1 MPVSGN
7 EETGVKSLTQQSS
20 LNIAGVPIKKR
31 RFIWPP
37 SPPPEEQS
45 VPLVENDSAPKE
57 PGSTSKESTP
67 SNSSVAASSDLSD
80 AVNNFVAE
88 ENKNNLD
95 SIVQMNAENCSG
107 GEVKAQNLATL
118 SDSLAKFGKQE
129 KPVVE
134 EKSGNTLLIS
144 AKTELNLESNKGS
157 GLNAGKEI
165 CSQQIL
171 KGKCKSET
179 PIVSVTSQSSLG
191 LKERDVSSLECCS
204 NDGRQNNENVGAVSL
219 NLSLSEGE
227 TGVLQKRD
235 NILATDSTDVF
246 ANRLNWDL
254 NTIMDTWDGSS
265 SDEHAAQVTAD
276 GWNRFGVKCDITT
289 ERVGTGIVNDRQLLD
304 GIGCKSSFPQ
314 TFLACAKEYRSEDSL
329 HLRLSP
335 SFPSFSL
342 SQEHFSS
349 SAANKESCIV
359 PKISL
364 AGSLLSAG
372 NATMA
377 NSRSIKSEPID
388 GSLKHDLRGAKVNPY
403 DFFVKHEL
411 VEKRSPE
418 ASKTSAFGSLKLVG
432 HGVIKPEPAHDGKPE
447 TPGTVGGALIQ
458 PDKQVLQ
465 SQDTGEQSPCSSS
478 KQVLEVQV
486 STGQPSCSTDNQVRE
501 SQDILA
507 KPACST
513 DLSISG
519 NASDCL
525 EYTTSVEGAL
535 LRNTMPKETP
545 ESAGQVSSEMG
556 SIPVGH
562 TGKELEAYVKIDS
575 AVTKDRNGDAL
586 EQCEL
591 KFTEEVPAGSHG
603 NVDCSV
609 TDEEKINLSGDMIEE
624 DSYGSGFES
633 DCNTMSMDIDE
644 ERQEH
649 EFEDGEVRD
658 SHLQAAEECQKCE
671 EKDVIR
677 DNSEHEK
684 ANSGLTGDDHHI
696 SSLVEENDSK
706 KELSEN
712 IEVIVKECITKTIE
726 DADNAC
732 VKETPTVEMP
742 TCGTVQERETTTI
755 QRKSLDMSGK
765 KDDQVGQGTELSS
778 GEDTTAGQ
786 GVLFSVEQGS
796 DENIKTNSM
805 EKNELPELEGSLNGS
820 DMAKDVSSSRSRII
834 NLPRASN
841 SSSPSKTRSMSGKPF
856 SSYQERLPDVPLE
869 GGKLHPLGRDEIY
882 FDGPCRFSRD
892 RHQEH
897 FPRNSRMN
905 FARGRGRISSRI
917 DTLRGDRDSE
927 RNYASEFYSGSSD
940 FAVRRR
946 KYASAVVEADSESMN
961 YNITPDGSFVGN
973 ARGGRKLLDDETPV
987 FRNVPSR
994 RRSPGGRDVP
1004 AARGI
1009 QMVHRVPRNIGEEG
1023 SEVMGARHGEN
1034 MRGFPDDGTEQAFRR
1049 PQPSYEGLDGHFHQ
1063 GTRNYSS
1070 VHRRAPPQFR
1080 SKSPIRSRSPGPWS
1094 SARRRSPD
1102 GFGGTSELS
1111 NRRSPIYSMG
1121 RIRSPDQPGFPREMV
1136 VRRHGS
1142 PQFLSRPTDTREM
1155 DPGHDPGHSRSIISN
1170 RGQTGRFFLRNNR
1183 RFGITGP
1190 RERTNSDEF
1199 FGGPVH
1205 SGRFHDLGGDGNVED
1220 RRRFSERRG
1229 PVRSF
1234 KPPFNGSGSENFHPE
1249 DGPRPFR
1256 FFAED
1261 DPEFHE
1267 RTNFREREFDGRI
1280 RNRPGNSPRRPRD
1293 IEEQEGNYRH
1303 GRQVL
1308 DDDGFDSISR
1318 MKRKRFE

>member
-1 MPVSGN
+1 MLLRNLHNTFPSLPLSKITFSLFLSYQVSRRARANLGVMPVSGN
-7 EETGVKSLTQQSS
+7 EETGVKSLAQQSS

-37 SPPPEEQS
+37 SPPLEEQS
-45 VPLVENDSAPKE
+45 VPLMQNDSARRE

-88 ENKNNLD
+88 ENKNSLD

-107 GEVKAQNLATL
+107 VEVKAQNLATL

-304 GIGCKSSFPQ
+304 GIG
-314 TFLACAKEYRSEDSL
+314 
-329 HLRLSP
+329 
-335 SFPSFSL
+335 
-342 SQEHFSS
+342 QEHFSS

-377 NSRSIKSEPID
+377 NSRSIKSERFD
-388 GSLKHDLRGAKVNPY
+388 GSLKHDLRGAKVNPS
-403 DFFVKHEL
+403 DFFVKREL
-411 VEKRSPE
+411 VEKRGPE
-418 ASKTSAFGSLKLVG
+418 ASKSSAFGSLKLVG
-432 HGVIKPEPAHDGKPE
+432 HG
-447 TPGTVGGALIQ
+447 
-458 PDKQVLQ
+458 VLQ

-575 AVTKDRNGDAL
+575 AATKDRNGDAL

-624 DSYGSGFES
+624 DSYGSGYES

-649 EFEDGEVRD
+649 ELEDGEVRD
-658 SHLQAAEECQKCE
+658 LHLQAAEECQKCE
-671 EKDVIR
+671 EKDVIH

-684 ANSGLTGDDHHI
+684 ANSGLAGDDHHI
-696 SSLVEENDSK
+696 SSLVEENDFK
-706 KELSEN
+706 IELSEN
-712 IEVIVKECITKTIE
+712 IEVIVKECIARTIE
-726 DADNAC
+726 DADNAS
-732 VKETPTVEMP
+732 VKETPTIEMP

-786 GVLFSVEQGS
+786 GVLVSVEQGS

-805 EKNELPELEGSLNGS
+805 EKNELPELEGSFNGS

-946 KYASAVVEADSESMN
+946 KYASAVAEADSESMN
-961 YNITPDGSFVGN
+961 YNITPDGSFC
-973 ARGGRKLLDDETPV
+973 R
-987 FRNVPSR
+987 
-994 RRSPGGRDVP
+994 
-1004 AARGI
+1004 
-1009 QMVHRVPRNIGEEG
+1009 
-1023 SEVMGARHGEN
+1023 
-1034 MRGFPDDGTEQAFRR
+1034 
-1049 PQPSYEGLDGHFHQ
+1049 YC
-1063 GTRNYSS
+1063 
-1070 VHRRAPPQFR
+1070 
-1080 SKSPIRSRSPGPWS
+1080 
-1094 SARRRSPD
+1094 
-1102 GFGGTSELS
+1102 
-1111 NRRSPIYSMG
+1111 
-1121 RIRSPDQPGFPREMV
+1121 
-1136 VRRHGS
+1136 
-1142 PQFLSRPTDTREM
+1142 
-1155 DPGHDPGHSRSIISN
+1155 
-1170 RGQTGRFFLRNNR
+1170 TGREEA
-1183 RFGITGP
+1183 TG
-1190 RERTNSDEF
+1190 
-1199 FGGPVH
+1199 
-1205 SGRFHDLGGDGNVED
+1205 
-1220 RRRFSERRG
+1220 
-1229 PVRSF
+1229 
-1234 KPPFNGSGSENFHPE
+1234 
-1249 DGPRPFR
+1249 
-1256 FFAED
+1256 
-1261 DPEFHE
+1261 
-1267 RTNFREREFDGRI
+1267 
-1280 RNRPGNSPRRPRD
+1280 
-1293 IEEQEGNYRH
+1293 
-1303 GRQVL
+1303 
-1308 DDDGFDSISR
+1308 
-1318 MKRKRFE
+1318 

>member
-7 EETGVKSLTQQSS
+7 EETGVKSLAQQSS

-37 SPPPEEQS
+37 SPPLEEQS
-45 VPLVENDSAPKE
+45 VPLVENDFAQKE

-67 SNSSVAASSDLSD
+67 SNSSVAASSDLSN

-88 ENKNNLD
+88 ENKNSLD

-107 GEVKAQNLATL
+107 VEVKAQNLATL

-134 EKSGNTLLIS
+134 EKSANTLLIS

-276 GWNRFGVKCDITT
+276 GWNSFGVKCDITT
-289 ERVGTGIVNDRQLLD
+289 EIVGTGIVNERQLLD

-314 TFLACAKEYRSEDSL
+314 TFSVCAKEYRSEDSL
-329 HLRLSP
+329 HLRLRP
-335 SFPSFSL
+335 SFPSFNS
-342 SQEHFSS
+342 SHEHFSS

-377 NSRSIKSEPID
+377 NSRSIKSEPFD
-388 GSLKHDLRGAKVNPY
+388 GSPKHDLRGAK
-403 DFFVKHEL
+403 KH
-411 VEKRSPE
+411 
-418 ASKTSAFGSLKLVG
+418 
-432 HGVIKPEPAHDGKPE
+432 
-447 TPGTVGGALIQ
+447 PGTVGGALIQ

-465 SQDTGEQSPCSSS
+465 SQDTGEQSPCLSS

-562 TGKELEAYVKIDS
+562 TGKELEASVKIDS

-603 NVDCSV
+603 NVDCS
-609 TDEEKINLSGDMIEE
+609 TKRGKN
-624 DSYGSGFES
+624 Y
-633 DCNTMSMDIDE
+633 
-644 ERQEH
+644 

-658 SHLQAAEECQKCE
+658 LHLQAAEECQKCE

-684 ANSGLTGDDHHI
+684 ANSGLAGDDHHI

-706 KELSEN
+706 IELSEN
-712 IEVIVKECITKTIE
+712 IEVIVKECITRTIE
-726 DADNAC
+726 DADNAS
-732 VKETPTVEMP
+732 VKETSTVEMP

-755 QRKSLDMSGK
+755 QRKSLDTSGK

-778 GEDTTAGQ
+778 GQDTTAGQ
-786 GVLFSVEQGS
+786 GVLVSAEQGS

-805 EKNELPELEGSLNGS
+805 EKNELPELKGSLNGS

-856 SSYQERLPDVPLE
+856 SSYQERLPDVLLE

-927 RNYASEFYSGSSD
+927 R
-940 FAVRRR
+940 
-946 KYASAVVEADSESMN
+946 
-961 YNITPDGSFVGN
+961 T
-973 ARGGRKLLDDETPV
+973 ARGGRRLLDDETPV

-1004 AARGI
+1004 APAARGI

-1023 SEVMGARHGEN
+1023 SEVIGARHAEN

-1136 VRRHGS
+1136 ARRHGS
-1142 PQFLSRPTDTREM
+1142 PPFLSRPTDTREM

-1199 FGGPVH
+1199 FGGPIH

-1267 RTNFREREFDGRI
+1267 RSDFREREFDGRI
-1280 RNRPGNSPRRPRD
+1280 RNRPGNAPRRPRD

-1318 MKRKRFE
+1318 MKRKRFQ